1 MNIIKPFETWG
12 STTAPTR
19 DLPWYAAYNSVKH
32 DREGQFHRATLETVF
47 HAVAAC
53 FIMLFAQY
61 GFTQRPAL
69 QEKGVNLLNL
79 VETPSWP
86 AAECYLAPHN
96 YNGATPAPFPLK
108 AVDYPF

>member
-1 MNIIKPFETWG
+1 
-12 STTAPTR
+12 
-19 DLPWYAAYNSVKH
+19 
-32 DREGQFHRATLETVF
+32 
-47 HAVAAC
+47 
-53 FIMLFAQY
+53 MLFAQY
-61 GFTQRPAL
+61 GFAQRPAL